1 MTARVSTGPCGRI
14 WRSEGSFSWEWTKR
28 SRSIPTWSESIL
40 AHSSLR
46 WTTSSQRLTPPF
58 GAGDRSSTCLG
69 ESQFPSL
76 SVITSKSI
84 SRGGGRTSY
93 RGLLEINPG
102 AVGSRANVR
111 CDALILD
118 PQSRSDTYPTMKIN
132 EKQSSVAHEATV
144 TKVGE
149 EQLFYLQS
157 RGLSA
162 EEAVGMV
169 VNGFIEPIIKVLP
182 LEYAVELNRLI
193 ELEMEGSVG

>member
-1 MTARVSTGPCGRI
+1 MKYPSVYLMGKGARGEVLS
-14 WRSEGSFSWEWTKR
+14 
-28 SRSIPTWSESIL
+28 L
-40 AHSSLR
+40 AYADSGQHQDAGAKAVHAAPY
-46 WTTSSQRLTPPF
+46 TS
-58 GAGDRSSTCLG
+58 
-69 ESQFPSL
+69 

-84 SRGGGRTSY
+84 CRGGGRTSY

-118 PQSRSDTYPTMKIN
+118 PHSRSDTYPTMKIN